1 MKTIALFISVLLVSL
16 TAAAKV
22 QHLRLGTGKV
32 IAYEHIQTNKNS
44 STLIL
49 LPGVNRALSAGDRS
63 VQLLAEQG
71 WNLLLP
77 SLPAHP
83 LSIEGLSASETPYFL
98 YDSTIRS
105 ADFSSDIEQLVAA
118 LKIKDA
124 VPVTLSYT
132 STVGA
137 FLSPKKFPHVIE
149 TVPLG
154 IPTETNPDAAKNA
167 ELWEGW
173 LKLNPLMAPFWIRQF
188 RDQAYSKHWGAVVDA
203 NLSSDPDYYGAN
215 PRAGD
220 IKAGY
225 VTIVRAAEDFDLTK
239 VDYKANAVTR
249 DFILAGEENS
259 ERLKNQIL
267 ALKNYLRSGKPVR
280 VIVVANAG
288 HVLPS
293 ESPSVYAA
301 AIGLL
306 AQEPASAGV
315 SFMVVRK
322 AQDVHKA
329 QWQGASELEA
339 WMDGIV
345 K

>member
-32 IAYEHIQTNKNS
+32 IAYEYIQTNKDS

-49 LPGVNRALSAGDRS
+49 LPGVNRALSADDRS

-83 LSIEGLSASETPYFL
+83 LSIAGLSAGETPYFQ

-105 ADFSSDIEQLVAA
+105 GDFATDIEKLVVA

-137 FLSPKKFPHVIE
+137 FLNPKFFPRVIE

-154 IPTETNPDAAKNA
+154 VPTETNPEAAKNA

-173 LKLNPLMAPFWIRQF
+173 LRLNPLMAPFWIRQF
-188 RDQAYSKHWGAVVDA
+188 RDQAYTKHWAATVDA
-203 NLSSDPDYYGAN
+203 NLSSDPEYYGVN
-215 PRAGD
+215 PRTGD

-225 VTIVRAAEDFDLTK
+225 VTIARAAEDFDLTK
-239 VDYKANAVTR
+239 VDYKADVVTR
-249 DFILAGEENS
+249 DFILAGKENP
-259 ERLKNQIL
+259 ERLKNQIV
-267 ALKNYLRSGKPVR
+267 ALKNYLHTGKPVR

-293 ESPSVYAA
+293 DSPSVYAA
-301 AIGLL
+301 VIGML
-306 AQEPASAGV
+306 AQESSSGV

-322 AQDVHKA
+322 TQDVRKTP
-329 QWQGASELEA
+329 WQGASELEA
-339 WMDGIV
+339 WMNEV
-345 K
+345 MK

>member
-1 MKTIALFISVLLVSL
+1 MKKIALFISVLLVSL

-32 IAYEHIQTNKNS
+32 IAYEHIQTNKAS

-49 LPGVNRALSAGDRS
+49 LPGVNRSLSADDRS

-83 LSIEGLSASETPYFL
+83 LSIEGLSAGETPYFL
-98 YDSTIRS
+98 YDSSLR
-105 ADFSSDIEQLVAA
+105 AVDFASDIEKLVAA
-118 LKIKDA
+118 LKIKQA
-124 VPVTLSYT
+124 IPVTLSYT

-137 FLSPKKFPHVIE
+137 YLNPKLFPHVIE

-154 IPTETNPDAAKNA
+154 IPTETNPEAARNA
-167 ELWEGW
+167 QLWENW
-173 LKLNPLMAPFWIRQF
+173 LRMNPVMAPFWIRQS

-203 NLSSDPDYYGAN
+203 NLARDPDYYGAN
-215 PRAGD
+215 PRIAD
-220 IKAGY
+220 IKSGY
-225 VTIVRAAEDFDLTK
+225 VTIARAAEDFDLTK

-249 DFILAGEENS
+249 DFVLAGQENS
-259 ERLKNQIL
+259 ERLKNQIV
-267 ALKNYLRSGKPVR
+267 ALKNYLRSGKPAR
-280 VIVVANAG
+280 VMVVANAG

-301 AIGLL
+301 AIGVL
-306 AQEPASAGV
+306 AQQPVSAGV

-322 AQDVHKA
+322 AADVHKA

>member
-22 QHLRLGTGKV
+22 QYLRLGSGKV
-32 IAYEHIQTNKNS
+32 IAYEYIQTNKAS
-44 STLIL
+44 SILIL

-105 ADFSSDIEQLVAA
+105 ADFSSDIEQLVAV
-118 LKIKDA
+118 LKIKDV

-137 FLSPKKFPHVIE
+137 FLNPKIFPHVIE

-154 IPTETNPDAAKNA
+154 IPTETNPEAAKNA

-173 LKLNPLMAPFWIRQF
+173 LRMNPLMAPYWIRQF
-188 RDQAYSKHWGAVVDA
+188 RDQAYTKHWGATVDA
-203 NLSSDPDYYGAN
+203 NLASDPEFYGAK
-215 PRAGD
+215 PRTAD
-220 IKAGY
+220 IKTGY
-225 VTIVRAAEDFDLTK
+225 VTIARAAEDFDLTK
-239 VDYKANAVTR
+239 VDYKADAVTR

-259 ERLKNQIL
+259 ERLKNQIQ

-306 AQEPASAGV
+306 AQEPVSATV

-322 AQDVHKA
+322 AADVRKA
-329 QWQGASELEA
+329 QWQGASALEA
-339 WMDGIV
+339 WMTEAV